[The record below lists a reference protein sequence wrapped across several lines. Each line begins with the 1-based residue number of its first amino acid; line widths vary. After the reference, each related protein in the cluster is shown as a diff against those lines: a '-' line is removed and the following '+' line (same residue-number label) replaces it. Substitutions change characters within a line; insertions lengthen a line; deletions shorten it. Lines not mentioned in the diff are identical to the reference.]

1 MTTPMDNSLEYNTSA
16 EMERLA
22 VDELKKRGLYYAPV
36 DVSRLARELGLEI
49 YSANFENPS
58 ISGVIRKERIGLTS
72 REETIIYFN
81 RAINR
86 DCVRFIIAHEIGH
99 WYLGHLEQNSDGIFD
114 DQLDLY
120 RRRCSVNS
128 EYRTEVDANR
138 FAASLLMP
146 REFVISFWEETS
158 GNIEA
163 MARRFQV
170 SAVEMGY
177 RADYV
182 DRN

>member
-1 MTTPMDNSLEYNTSA
+1 MDNSLEYNTSA

-49 YSANFENPS
+49 YSASFENPS
-58 ISGVIRKERIGLTS
+58 ISGLIRKERIGLTS

-146 REFVISFWEETS
+146 RELVISFWEETS

-170 SAVEMGY
+170 STVEMGL

>member
-1 MTTPMDNSLEYNTSA
+1 MDNSLEYNTSA

-49 YSANFENPS
+49 YSASFENPS
-58 ISGVIRKERIGLTS
+58 ISGLIRKERIDLTS

-86 DCVRFIIAHEIGH
+86 DCVRFVVAHEIGH

-114 DQLDLY
+114 D
-120 RRRCSVNS
+120 
-128 EYRTEVDANR
+128 
-138 FAASLLMP
+138 
-146 REFVISFWEETS
+146 
-158 GNIEA
+158 
-163 MARRFQV
+163 
-170 SAVEMGY
+170 
-177 RADYV
+177 
-182 DRN
+182 